1 MSNRMKR
8 AILLFSALAFSAVAS
23 AREPIPMKW
32 TIDGTEREALVFSP
46 AANAASAAVVFGF
59 HGHGGNMR
67 FAARGMHFQDAWP
80 EAIVVYMQG
89 LPGPSLIPG
98 RDRTPR
104 AGWQFRAG
112 ELNNRDLKFFDAVL
126 KTLHEKYSV
135 DDNRIYASGF
145 SNGGIFTYLLWSE
158 RPDVFAALAP
168 GGAVILPGVHVS
180 KARSVL
186 HYGGR
191 RDRLVKFE
199 NQERTIEQLRRLN
212 NCSASGKP
220 CGEYCTF
227 YPSSSATPVETV
239 IYPAGHIYPPPVTAL
254 IIKFFQEHPRKS

>member
-1 MSNRMKR
+1 MKR
-8 AILLFSALAFSAVAS
+8 AILLFSTLALSAVAS

-32 TIDGTEREALVFSP
+32 TIDATEREALVFP
-46 AANAASAAVVFGF
+46 AVANAAPAPVVFGF

-80 EAIVVYMQG
+80 EAIIVYMQG
-89 LPGPSLIPG
+89 LPGPSLIR
-98 RDRTPR
+98 RDSVPR
-104 AGWQFRAG
+104 PGWQFRAG
-112 ELNNRDLKFFDAVL
+112 EMNNRDLKFFDAIL
-126 KTLHEKYSV
+126 KTLHEEYSI
-135 DDNRIYASGF
+135 DDHRIYASGF
-145 SNGGIFTYLLWSE
+145 SNGGVFTYLLWSE

-168 GGAVILPGVHVS
+168 GAAVILPRVHVS
-180 KARSVL
+180 KPRPVL

-212 NCSASGKP
+212 NCSASGEP

-227 YPSSSATPVETV
+227 YPSSSATPVETY
-239 IYPAGHIYPPPVTAL
+239 IYPAGHIYPPPVTTL
-254 IIKFFQEHPRKS
+254 IIRFFQEHPRKS